1 MSRRPQNLGVAKV
14 RVWRIHNPIGDAH
27 AASAGLRTARAMSE
41 MPNRPRAP
49 FDCCARGDQ
58 SGVGP
63 APVCHGAQGSAVDRL
78 HAIFT
83 TFWKDEENLEPLF
96 EFWESGR
103 EGEPAPMHSLPHN
116 SLDLAASR
124 LGAIDGLSTSG
135 RCPGSH
141 VGWPDRP
148 PASDLIIQRRTPVAV
163 SARRPP
169 RRFANRVIMRAR
181 CGPGIPH
188 GSVPA

>member
-96 EFWESGR
+96 EFWANLDGKVSPLQCTACRTTASISPRPALVPSTAFRPPVDAPVATLAGLIARWRRISSSSAGR
-103 EGEPAPMHSLPHN
+103 PWRYQRG
-116 SLDLAASR
+116 
-124 LGAIDGLSTSG
+124 
-135 RCPGSH
+135 
-141 VGWPDRP
+141 DRP
-148 PASDLIIQRRTPVAV
+148 
-163 SARRPP
+163 
-169 RRFANRVIMRAR
+169 
-181 CGPGIPH
+181 G
-188 GSVPA
+188 GSPIA